1 MCRLRRCEH
10 DPPALSVVIGPLPA
24 PEGARVCADWEG
36 DESAMA
42 YRSISGAER
51 PITDGLDPVFSCAC
65 QFADGSMD
73 HGRIEAPSV
82 YIAGERVSLDGVRAL
97 IVALQECL
105 DEIQRWAPGAGTATE
120 CESR

>member
-1 MCRLRRCEH
+1 M
-10 DPPALSVVIGPLPA
+10 IGPLPA

-65 QFADGSMD
+65 QFADGSIVLVM
-73 HGRIEAPSV
+73 R
-82 YIAGERVSLDGVRAL
+82 AGEAVEYGPAAEGSLHLSTYTRAR
-97 IVALQECL
+97 C
-105 DEIQRWAPGAGTATE
+105 
-120 CESR
+120 